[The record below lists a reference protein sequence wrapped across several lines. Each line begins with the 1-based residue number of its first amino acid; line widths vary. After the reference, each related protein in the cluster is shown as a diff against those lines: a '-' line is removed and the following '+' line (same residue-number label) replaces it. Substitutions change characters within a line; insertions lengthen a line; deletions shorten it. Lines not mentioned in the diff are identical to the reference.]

1 MVLCKETV
9 VAIEKFQTDVGI
21 FILQTPRSTSKVS
34 TWTETGLMPFKYR
47 IWLRVAVYYWRIVN
61 RKQDQ
66 ILKECVKALQE
77 QGVDDP
83 LMRQILEIEKKI
95 RSPITGL
102 KLKELKEKVI
112 ERAVIFVLDIK
123 REHGSLKS
131 HP

>member
-1 MVLCKETV
+1 M
-9 VAIEKFQTDVGI
+9 
-21 FILQTPRSTSKVS
+21 
-34 TWTETGLMPFKYR
+34 
-47 IWLRVAVYYWRIVN
+47 YYWRIVN

-112 ERAVIFVLDIK
+112 ERAVILVLDIK
-123 REHGSLKS
+123 REHGS
-131 HP
+131 

>member
-1 MVLCKETV
+1 M
-9 VAIEKFQTDVGI
+9 
-21 FILQTPRSTSKVS
+21 
-34 TWTETGLMPFKYR
+34 
-47 IWLRVAVYYWRIVN
+47 N

>member
-1 MVLCKETV
+1 M
-9 VAIEKFQTDVGI
+9 
-21 FILQTPRSTSKVS
+21 
-34 TWTETGLMPFKYR
+34 
-47 IWLRVAVYYWRIVN
+47 N

-112 ERAVIFVLDIK
+112 ERAVILVLDIK
-123 REHGSLKS
+123 REHGS
-131 HP
+131 